1 MSGIVYAPRPA
12 RFSYKCGSC
21 GVKIN
26 GKLNEANEPCGE
38 MEYWFRDRPK
48 GQQNYH
54 KKCWEDMQVSDPD
67 QTMPDENSSFKTAKQ
82 ELDSQEIHQP
92 TLHEVMLGSK
102 TFAQILE
109 ILDLKVDLVVAL
121 EDRVKKR
128 VESNPIVEKYSSTE
142 TGYLKHDAQALLVN
156 PALISDITQRMMA
169 KINESAKST
178 ETEGCAD
185 SFESMRGANSFHH
198 PTAVKDESRLTSS
211 ENGKTQSTPG
221 FANHLFFLINLGKR
235 PILKCTLHGTI
246 CNESDYNCSKCID
259 EEDKRNCRR
268 SLWSDF

>member
-1 MSGIVYAPRPA
+1 MSGIVYAPKPA
-12 RFSYKCGSC
+12 QYSYRCASC
-21 GVKIN
+21 NEKII
-26 GKLNEANEPCGE
+26 GKVDEAGKPCGE
-38 MEYWFRDRPK
+38 LEYWFKNRPK
-48 GQQNYH
+48 GQQNFH
-54 KKCWEDMQVSDPD
+54 KKCWEDAQASDLNNDQPD
-67 QTMPDENSSFKTAKQ
+67 NDSEIIVQAKPTQLQTILESKVFKTSI
-82 ELDSQEIHQP
+82 DI
-92 TLHEVMLGSK
+92 M
-102 TFAQILE
+102 
-109 ILDLKVDLVVAL
+109 DLKTDLIVLL

-142 TGYLKHDAQALLVN
+142 TGYLTHDAQALLVN

-198 PTAVKDESRLTSS
+198 LTAVKDESRLTSS